1 MIRTTLDKLAVLTP
15 ERYAHIANPL
25 LEKAE
30 NTLLG
35 TDEAARSQR
44 MAVSVFT
51 IRVASAVIA
60 FVSQVLLARWMGTY
74 EYGIFVAVWT
84 AVIILDTLVSLG
96 MPSAAVRFVSKY
108 REENRSGL
116 LWGTIYGSMGLTF
129 VSATVFS
136 FLSVLAL
143 TLNPEL
149 LTSYYVI
156 PAILGALCV
165 PIMAVA
171 GIAEVI
177 ARAFNWTLV
186 SFVPIFIIRPICILI
201 FLWIGLMIGYDASAV
216 TAMWAALVAAYA
228 ISLIQ
233 IWIVRLKVRETVPKE
248 KPEFKLKYWIVVA
261 MPIFLVESFYVLLTS
276 VDVLFVSWLTKP
288 EDAAVYFATTK
299 ILALVHFVYF
309 AVRAAAAHRYSAYHA
324 SGDRA
329 ALKKYVTQ
337 SVAWTFW
344 PSLTLGIFMVLTG
357 KYFLLLF
364 GQEFTAGAAVLWIL
378 VTGIVIRS
386 SVGPAES
393 LLVMT
398 GNQNSCAAIYV
409 LALFVN
415 VTLNL
420 SLIPEYGLA
429 GAAIATAAAMTFESA
444 ALYVII
450 RRKLNL
456 HAFIIPAASK
466 ADKTSGS
473 A

>member
-1 MIRTTLDKLAVLTP
+1 MIRTILEKLASLVP
-15 ERYAHIANPL
+15 ERYAHVANPFL
-25 LEKAE
+25 DKAR

-44 MAVSVFT
+44 MAASVFT
-51 IRVASAVIA
+51 IRVASAIIA
-60 FVSQVLLARWMGTY
+60 FVSQVLLARWMGTF

-84 AVIILDTLVSLG
+84 AVIILDTLVSFG
-96 MPSAAVRFVSKY
+96 MPTAAVRFVSKY
-108 REENRSGL
+108 REENRNGL
-116 LWGTIYGSMGLTF
+116 LWGTMYGSMGLTF
-129 VSATVFS
+129 VSSTIFA
-136 FLSVLAL
+136 FLAVLAL
-143 TLNPEL
+143 TFKPDL
-149 LTSYYVI
+149 LTSYYMI
-156 PAILGALCV
+156 PALLGALCI

-171 GIAEVI
+171 SIAEVI
-177 ARAFNWTLV
+177 ARAFNWTIV
-186 SFVPIFIIRPICILI
+186 SFVPTFIVRPIAILAI
-201 FLWIGLMIGYDASAV
+201 LWIALTLGYGASAV
-216 TAMWAALVAAYA
+216 SAMWAALIAAYG

-233 IWIVRLKVRETVPKE
+233 ILLIRRKINQTVPRE

-261 MPIFLVESFYVLLTS
+261 LPIFLVESFYVLLTS

-309 AVRAAAAHRYSAYHA
+309 AVRAAAAHRYSAYHSA
-324 SGDRA
+324 GNHA
-329 ALKKYVTQ
+329 GLKAYVTQ

-344 PSLTLGIFMVLTG
+344 PSLIIGIFMIATG

-364 GQEFTAGAAVLWIL
+364 GPEFTAGASILWIL
-378 VTGIVIRS
+378 VMGIVIRA

-415 VTLNL
+415 ITLNL

-429 GAAIATAAAMTFESA
+429 GAAIATAVAMGFESA

-456 HAFIIPAASK
+456 HAFIIPSANK
-466 ADKTSGS
+466 ADAAPGS